1 MGIMDATE
9 TIIVGLVSLIII
21 GAVITA
27 LYPTLQTYFGN
38 AEIFAT
44 GALVLALIG
53 LIALVFIIGLFKRIM
68 DDTKETRQ
76 KVSDTASIFR
86 RE

>member
-9 TIIVGLVSLIII
+9 TIMVGLVSLIII
-21 GAVITA
+21 GATVTA
-27 LYPTLQTYFGN
+27 LYPTLTEYFGN
-38 AEIFAT
+38 TEIFAT